1 MYAMLADYESDPHG
15 AYTQIVGI
23 AVTDPSVV
31 PDGMTIVRV
40 PAARCLQLP
49 LRGPMPQTL
58 IQAWHHVW
66 RHTDTGTTPTRSFTT
81 DLEIHHPDGA
91 DIYLAVN

>member
-1 MYAMLADYESDPHG
+1 MYAVLADYESDHHG

-40 PAARCLQLP
+40 LAARCLQLP
-49 LRGPMPQTL
+49 LHGPMP
-58 IQAWHHVW
+58 
-66 RHTDTGTTPTRSFTT
+66 
-81 DLEIHHPDGA
+81 
-91 DIYLAVN
+91 